1 MDFNTIYEAIKPYIG
16 TGAFASAFI
25 TIISL
30 AIKFA
35 SVIKDIRNKY
45 KDTENEALKAFKQ
58 AIPNELYVKVES
70 LAKTEFAKIVAEINA
85 IVDEKFLAQI
95 KENTELMQAIAQALC
110 SMKTIPDSHKKQIGK
125 LLEIKPET
133 TESLK
138 VDLLPVDKPIEV
150 AEAISV
156 D

>member
-58 AIPNELYVKVES
+58 AIPKELYVNIES
-70 LAKTEFAKIVAEINA
+70 LAKQEFEKIVTEIKA
-85 IVDEKFLAQI
+85 IVDEKFLSQI
-95 KENTELMQAIAQALC
+95 KANTELTEAMAQALC
-110 SMKTIPDSHKKQIGK
+110 SMKSIPDSHKKSISK

-138 VDLLPVDKPIEV
+138 VELLPVDNEV
-150 AEAISV
+150 VVSESISV